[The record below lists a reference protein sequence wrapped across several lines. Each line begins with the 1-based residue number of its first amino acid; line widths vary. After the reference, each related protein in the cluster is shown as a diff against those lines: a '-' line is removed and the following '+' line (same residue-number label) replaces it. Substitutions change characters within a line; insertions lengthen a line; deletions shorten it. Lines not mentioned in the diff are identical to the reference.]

1 MESRLLQFVIAA
13 CGGQPRGIDPMVK
26 FQSVSTDTRKL
37 QRGDLFVALRG
48 DNFDGNQFAAAAI
61 AAGAVAAVVDSP

>member
-1 MESRLLQFVIAA
+1 MESRLLQFVIEA

-37 QRGDLFVALRG
+37 QRGDLFVACLLYT
-48 DNFDGNQFAAAAI
+48 
-61 AAGAVAAVVDSP
+61 SPSPRD